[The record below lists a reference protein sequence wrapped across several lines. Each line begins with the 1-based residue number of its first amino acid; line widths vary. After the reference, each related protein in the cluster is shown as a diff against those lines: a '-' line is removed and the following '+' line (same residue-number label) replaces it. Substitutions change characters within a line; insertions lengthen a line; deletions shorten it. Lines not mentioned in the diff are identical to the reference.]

1 MTLMQPSLIIFDL
14 DGTLID
20 SAPDLNACA
29 NRILKKIGCQPIT
42 LNKSKTFIGDGI
54 RHFVEKMLSYA
65 GHSTNTADLD
75 RIEKLFLSDYLQH
88 LADLSKPYPN
98 VANTLIKLKQHGY
111 QLGICTN
118 KPQIPSENILKT
130 LDLDYFFEKVAGGD
144 YYPLRKPN
152 RFHLLKLIE
161 DLGETPTRT
170 IMIGDNEHDAKM
182 AKAAGVYFI
191 FCSYGYSRLPINEI
205 DYDERIDAFSEVLE
219 LSVLNLNKQNNN
231 TL

>member
-1 MTLMQPSLIIFDL
+1 MPLMHPSLIIFDL

-29 NRILKKIGCQPIT
+29 NRILKKIDCQPIT

-54 RHFVEKMLSYA
+54 RHFVKKMLTYA
-65 GHSTNTADLD
+65 GHPTNTSDLD

-98 VANTLIKLKQHGY
+98 VTNTLIKLKQHGY
-111 QLGICTN
+111 QLGVCTN
-118 KPQIPSENILKT
+118 KPQKPSENILKT
-130 LDLDYFFEKVAGGD
+130 LDLDCFFEQVAGGD
-144 YYPLRKPN
+144 YYPIRKPN
-152 RFHLLKLIE
+152 KFHLLKLIE
-161 DLGETPTRT
+161 DLGEIPTRT

-205 DYDERIDAFSEVLE
+205 DYDEKIDSFSEVLE
-219 LSVLNLNKQNNN
+219 LSVLNLSKQKTNM
-231 TL
+231 L